1 MVAAMRDTVHPRNS
15 DTSATSDSVPFS
27 QIGILLIGRLLSTTE
42 TSMTDPDSNVPAP
55 SDSGQPTPPSSSSS
69 APNTGG
75 SGTETGIPDAMASE
89 IDAAMRSVAG
99 QPATEA
105 GTESSTNPQG
115 ASAAKPSVASD
126 PPAAKNLEE
135 EISDALAGID
145 LMALADETEPAA
157 GSRIKMQDGRRTRT
171 GRIVLVRG
179 SDVLVEFGPKRQGVC
194 PRSQFKSEPPIGTDA
209 EFLVE
214 RMDAEGM
221 FVLSLPGSVQKA
233 DWGNLEVGQTIEGR
247 VTGVNKGGLEV
258 EVAHHTGFMPA
269 GQVDIR
275 HIPDISIMLGEKITC
290 RVTQLDKKKGR
301 LILSRR
307 SVQEEERAASAEKL
321 LTTLEPGQRRTA
333 VITSIQAF
341 GAFADLGGIDGLIH
355 VSELT
360 HERIRDPGQV
370 VKVGEQVD
378 VLVTKIDTSGDQPKI
393 GLSRK
398 AVLSDPRSEIM
409 NTLEAGATV
418 AGTVKKITDF
428 GAFLEVAEG
437 VEGLLHISEIS
448 HRRIDRVD
456 REIRAGE
463 VVQVKILSIDPDKGR
478 ISLSK
483 KALEERPAGQPGR
496 GGESAA
502 ARAEDPEMRKLRS
515 RFSGDLKGGLG

>member
-1 MVAAMRDTVHPRNS
+1 
-15 DTSATSDSVPFS
+15 
-27 QIGILLIGRLLSTTE
+27 
-42 TSMTDPDSNVPAP
+42 MTDPDSNVPAP
-55 SDSGQPTPPSSSSS
+55 SDSGQPMPSSSSPS
-69 APNTGG
+69 ASNTGG
-75 SGTETGIPDAMASE
+75 SEGETRIPDAMASE

-99 QPATEA
+99 QPDTPA
-105 GTESSTNPQG
+105 GSEVPTNP
-115 ASAAKPSVASD
+115 ARSSDAETTSPPEKSAV
-126 PPAAKNLEE
+126 KNLED
-135 EISDALAGID
+135 EISEALAGID
-145 LMALADETEPAA
+145 LMALAEETEPAA

-179 SDVLVEFGPKRQGVC
+179 GDVLVEFGPKRQGVC
-194 PRSQFKSEPPIGTDA
+194 PLSQFKSEPPIGTDA

-214 RMDAEGM
+214 RMDSEGM
-221 FVLSLPGSVQKA
+221 FVLSVPGSVQKA
-233 DWGNLEVGQTIEGR
+233 DWGNLEVGQTVEGR

-258 EVAHHTGFMPA
+258 EVAHHSGFMPA

-275 HIPDISIMLGEKITC
+275 HIPDISIMLGEKISC

-307 SVQEEERAASAEKL
+307 AVQEEERAASAEKL
-321 LTTLEPGQRRTA
+321 LATLEPGQRRTA
-333 VITSIQAF
+333 VITSIQTF

-370 VKVGEQVD
+370 VKVGEQLD
-378 VLVTKIDTSGDQPKI
+378 VVVTKIDTSGDQPKI

-398 AVLSDPRSEIM
+398 AVLSDPRSEII

-483 KALEERPAGQPGR
+483 KALEERPAGQAGR
-496 GGESAA
+496 GGEPAA

-515 RFSGDLKGGLG
+515 RFSGDLRGGLG